1 MENFEFYNPVRII
14 FGPGEVAKT
23 GFEAAKLGSKV
34 LLVSYK
40 EHDFFNDLLIEI
52 QSMLEAEHL
61 KVITFFEVTAN
72 PRMSQVSDGVSIC
85 KRDGVDLV
93 IAVGGGSAMDAAK
106 AIAAGVFYEG
116 DLWNMVVSRHDSIT
130 AVPPEQALPILLIP
144 TLPATGSEMNCCAV
158 ITNENIN
165 EKSYIYSTCLFPK
178 LSIADPLL
186 TCSLPAY
193 QTACGGADTIS
204 HVLEFYLNGQYDA
217 PLQNRI
223 QEGVILTVMENVK
236 KAMEKPDDVA
246 VRGHL
251 QLASIVALNG
261 WSQPGDA
268 WTPMH
273 QLGHVLSARHDLSHG
288 ATLSIIMPAWM
299 KCLYNTR
306 IESYVQFADRI
317 FGIEIGKRSKEAAA
331 IEGIERFEDF
341 LKDINVPTRL
351 SEVNIKADEIDDL
364 TDDVVRISFSADGK
378 LNSRPQVDRESVRK
392 VFETALN

>member
-1 MENFEFYNPVRII
+1 
-14 FGPGEVAKT
+14 
-23 GFEAAKLGSKV
+23 
-34 LLVSYK
+34 
-40 EHDFFNDLLIEI
+40 
-52 QSMLEAEHL
+52 MLEAEHL

-130 AVPPEQALPILLIP
+130 VVPPEQALPIFLIP

-165 EKSYIYSTCLFPK
+165 EKSNIYSTCLFPK

-236 KAMEKPDDVA
+236 KAMEKPYDVA

-273 QLGHVLSARHDLSHG
+273 QLGHVLSARHDLAHG

-317 FGIEIGKRSKEAAA
+317 FGIEIGTRSKEAAA
-331 IEGIERFEDF
+331 IEGIERFEEF

-351 SEVNIKADEIDDL
+351 SEVNVKADEIDDL
-364 TDDVVRISFSADGK
+364 TDDVVRISFGADGK
-378 LNSRPQVDRESVRK
+378 LNSRPPVDRQSVRK

>member
-14 FGPGEVAKT
+14 FGPGEVSKT
-23 GFEAAKLGSKV
+23 GVEAAKLGSKV

-116 DLWNMVVSRHDSIT
+116 ELWNMVVSRHDSIT

-223 QEGVILTVMENVK
+223 QEGVILTVIENVK
-236 KAMEKPDDVA
+236 KAMGKPDDVA

-273 QLGHVLSARHDLSHG
+273 QLGHVLSARHDLAHG

-306 IESYVQFADRI
+306 IDSYVQFADRI

-331 IEGIERFEDF
+331 IEGIERFEEF

-351 SEVNIKADEIDDL
+351 SEVNVKADEIDDL

-378 LNSRPQVDRESVRK
+378 LNSRPPVDRESVRK

>member
-1 MENFEFYNPVRII
+1 MENFEFFNPVRII
-14 FGPGEVAKT
+14 FGPGEISKT
-23 GFEAAKLGSKV
+23 GVESAKLGSKA

-40 EHDFFNDLLIEI
+40 EHDFFDDLLIKI
-52 QSMLEAEHL
+52 RSMLEAEHL
-61 KVITFFEVTAN
+61 KVIPFFEVTAN
-72 PRMSQVSDGVSIC
+72 PRMSQASEGVKVC
-85 KRDGVDLV
+85 KEEEVDLV

-106 AIAAGVFYEG
+106 VIAAGVFYEKE
-116 DLWNMVVSRHDSIT
+116 LWNMVVSRHDSMT
-130 AVPPEQALPILLIP
+130 VVPPEKALPLLLIP

-158 ITNENIN
+158 ITNEKIN
-165 EKSYIYSTCLFPK
+165 EKSYVYSPCLFPK
-178 LSIADPLL
+178 LSIADPSL
-186 TCSLPAY
+186 TCSLPVY
-193 QTACGGADTIS
+193 QTACGAADTIS

-223 QEGVILTVMENVK
+223 QEGVILTVMENVN
-236 KAMEKPDDVA
+236 KAMEKPDDVT

-273 QLGHVLSARHDLSHG
+273 QLGHVLSARHDLAHG

-306 IESYVQFADRI
+306 VESYVQFADRI
-317 FGIEIGKRSKEAAA
+317 FGIEVDKMSKEEAAE
-331 IEGIERFEDF
+331 EGIKRFETF
-341 LKDINVPTRL
+341 LKEINVPTRL
-351 SEVNIKADEIDDL
+351 SDVNVQADEIDEL
-364 TDDVVRISFSADGK
+364 TDDVVRVSFGPDGK
-378 LNSRPQVDRESVRK
+378 LNSRPPVDRNSVRK